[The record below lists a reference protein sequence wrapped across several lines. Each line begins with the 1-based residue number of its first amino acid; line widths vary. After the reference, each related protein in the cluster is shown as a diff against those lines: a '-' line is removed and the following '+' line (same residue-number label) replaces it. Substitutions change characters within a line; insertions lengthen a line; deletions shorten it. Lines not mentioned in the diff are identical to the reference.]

1 MIPFE
6 DAAMSFQ
13 QAYSAKPTVFAYAPG
28 RINLIGEHIDYAGGC
43 VLPVALDYGVT
54 VAAGPGRAGRM
65 RVHSDQY
72 LDVGVAEFDP
82 NQPPPPAYLAFA
94 HALALGTRATGADI
108 AVVSDL
114 PVGRGWSSS
123 AAFGVGVSAALLAL
137 EPGLNRFTPLALCQL
152 CQRAETQ
159 ALGVACGLMDQYAAI
174 YGKYDAAVLFDTQL
188 LKHEYIPLRL
198 EQSELVLID
207 SGQPRLLADAGY
219 NKRREEL
226 NQALD
231 ELRAR
236 LGPFVSFRDVETAKL
251 LDAIPLLPPPLQAR
265 ARHVVTEQQRVERFA
280 ACLREGDVIAMGQ
293 LLSASQSSLHDDY
306 EVSTRELDALC
317 ELLDAQA
324 GVYGSR
330 LVGGGFGGSV
340 LALAHHNAVEDKLV
354 HAIAQYGD
362 KFDLRASYEVAIPGD
377 GATVQPEE
385 APAPVPLAKWLG
397 GGGA

>member
-6 DAAMSFQ
+6 DAAASFR
-13 QAYSAKPTVFAYAPG
+13 QAYNVAPTVFAYAPG

-54 VAAGPGRAGRM
+54 VAAGPGQAGRM

-72 LDVGVAEFDP
+72 LNMGVAEFNP
-82 NQPPPPAYLAFA
+82 NQPPPPAYLAFV

-137 EPGLNRFTPLALCQL
+137 EPGLNRFSPLELCQL

-174 YGKYDAAVLFDTQL
+174 YGKYDAAVLFDTYT
-188 LKHEYIPLRL
+188 LKHQYIPLRL
-198 EQSELVLID
+198 DEAELVIID
-207 SGQPRLLADAGY
+207 SGQPRILGDAGY

-226 NQALD
+226 DQALS
-231 ELRAR
+231 ELRVW
-236 LGPFVSFRDVETAKL
+236 LGPFASFRDADPAKL
-251 LDAIPLLPPPLQAR
+251 LDAIVLLPPVLQSR
-265 ARHVVTEQQRVERFA
+265 ARHLVTEQQRVERFA
-280 ACLREGDVIAMGQ
+280 DALRAGDVIAMGQ

-306 EVSTRELDALC
+306 QVSTRELDALC

-340 LALAHHNAVEDKLV
+340 LALAHHNAVEDKIV
-354 HAIAQYGD
+354 HAIAQYSD
-362 KFDLRASYEVAIPGD
+362 SFSIFASYEVAVPGD

-385 APAPVPLAKWLG
+385 APGPVPLTKWLG